1 MIKLSVTESTTV
13 GSVVFH
19 KKEREKFDS
28 SGTGLHLEES
38 KIKIGR
44 WKREKNSPWDS
55 KG

>member
-1 MIKLSVTESTTV
+1 MIKLSVTKSKTV

-19 KKEREKFDS
+19 KKEREEFDG
-28 SGTGLHLEES
+28 SGTRLHLEES

-44 WKREKNSPWDS
+44 WEREKDSPWDS

>member
-1 MIKLSVTESTTV
+1 MIKLSVTESKTV

-19 KKEREKFDS
+19 KEREKFDS
-28 SGTGLHLEES
+28 SGMGLHLEES

-44 WKREKNSPWDS
+44 WKREDSPWDS